1 MQIVC
6 KEDAMSA
13 SIMTIVLDI
22 DQERR
27 KRMKFKIN
35 NRE

>member
-22 DQERR
+22 DQEGCEN
-27 KRMKFKIN
+27 KCQEEDQIK
-35 NRE
+35 